1 MEEHGRNFDD
11 LVERL
16 SQRVHAG
23 PKGQLRLRGCIRQIR
38 ASVVELEER
47 PLRVL
52 DVGAGL
58 GQIAVLLAADG
69 HEVTAMD
76 LSANMVDA
84 IRAHASENRVSVRC
98 IHGSL
103 QTTARSFADKGEQF
117 DLVCCHAALE
127 WMTDPEAAVA
137 CLKALVRPQGWLSL
151 LCYNN
156 AALVHRNLL
165 RGNFRRAQATE
176 QVGTEGG
183 LTPSHPLEL
192 QQLEKWL
199 SNAGFDLHDRYGVRS
214 ILDFLPRE
222 LVAARGADSIDDIE
236 QWLEQ
241 REPHWRL
248 ARYLHLIARG

>member
-1 MEEHGRNFDD
+1 VEEHGRNFDD

-117 DLVCCHAALE
+117 DLVCCHA
-127 WMTDPEAAVA
+127 
-137 CLKALVRPQGWLSL
+137 
-151 LCYNN
+151 
-156 AALVHRNLL
+156 
-165 RGNFRRAQATE
+165 NFRRAQATE

-192 QQLEKWL
+192 QQLEQWL
-199 SNAGFDLHDRYGVRS
+199 SNAGFDLQDRYGVRS